1 MDRRTKVIDIISSYI
16 HNSPKCSCSHFSI
29 KIDIGVPMA
38 AICYEDLELCP
49 DKCVESR
56 LWFFDTVIE
65 ARVYYTETAQKWV
78 SEYGDKRAELLEV
91 INFINARFFVSEGF
105 ITPKLYVTEE
115 CDISYTVLL
124 DYGLFDDEETA
135 LKTLEFLTDYMPS
148 FLNNVSPYIFS
159 TVLGIY
165 NSSTAINKLKNYL
178 LGE

>member
-1 MDRRTKVIDIISSYI
+1 MERTEVIDIISAYI

-29 KIDIGVPMA
+29 KRDIGVPMA

-78 SEYGDKRAELLEV
+78 SECGENRAELLEV
-91 INFINARFFVSEGF
+91 INFINAHFFVSEGF
-105 ITPKLYVTEE
+105 ITPKLYVTED

-124 DYGLFDDEETA
+124 DYGLFDDKQTA
-135 LKTLEFLTDYMPS
+135 EKTLEFLTGYMPS
-148 FLNNVSPYIFS
+148 FLNNVSHYIFS
-159 TVLGIY
+159 TVLGIA
-165 NSSTAINKLKNYL
+165 NSSTAISKLKSDL
-178 LGE
+178 LEE